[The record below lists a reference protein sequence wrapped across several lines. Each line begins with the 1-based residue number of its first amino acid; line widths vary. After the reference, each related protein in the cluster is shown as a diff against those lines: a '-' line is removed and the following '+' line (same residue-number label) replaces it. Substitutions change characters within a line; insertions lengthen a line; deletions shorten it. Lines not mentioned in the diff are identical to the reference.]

1 MPNYIW
7 FDPWWSRLN
16 GWNIPAADAPVSVVI
31 PSNPPYGGGGTY
43 GSFEFQSLVA
53 SANGTISIPVSRA
66 GGIVGIV
73 GVDVVA
79 VDGTAVRNV
88 DYFVAATTT
97 LAWVNN
103 EGTAKSVSV
112 TINPSLTAKTFSL
125 RLQNPTGGATV
136 DGTYNIIT
144 ITIPATAG
152 AGGLLQIFTGVQQG
166 QIGSSD
172 VVCWPAESM
181 TFTLVVWRFNST
193 FGAVGCSWHTVDG
206 TAVAGVDYNAANG
219 TLAWAN
225 GVQGAKSTGGITTLA
240 VGVDNLYFWVV
251 LDTPTGG
258 AYIGTTPGWRCKCV
272 IRDIPVLPGEL
283 LFNDSQVEAPE
294 SAAYTFTVQRR
305 GGSTGP
311 VSVNYSCTNGTAVNG
326 THYTA
331 ASGTLNWA
339 DGDAADKTFT
349 VTMLA
354 VSQSG
359 LYFTVNL
366 SAPGGGASLGAIIS
380 AQTFILDGAEI
391 PAAPLTDVIEDTA
404 FGLAIESIAG
414 QFAYK
419 KGQEA
424 HIVVGQALVGAVIGF
439 SGGTDS
445 FGGGTDLMSDDDNL
459 LGSSPL
465 RFIMSEM

>member
-103 EGTAKSVSV
+103 EGIPKSVSV
-112 TINPSLTAKTFSL
+112 TINPSVTAKTFSL

-136 DGTYNIIT
+136 DGTYDEIT

-152 AGGLLQIFTGVQQG
+152 AGGTLRFYYGGVESGDIVGYAQVAGAFQLG
-166 QIGSSD
+166 VYRLGSF
-172 VVCWPAESM
+172 A
-181 TFTLVVWRFNST
+181 
-193 FGAVGCSWHTVDG
+193 GAVGCSYHTVDG
-206 TAVAGVDYNAANG
+206 TAVDGIDYTAASG
-219 TLAWAN
+219 TVAWAD
-225 GVQGAKSTGGITTLA
+225 GDSAAKLTGDITVLGIPP
-240 VGVDNLYFWVV
+240 GNKYFYVV

-258 AYIGTTPGWRCKCV
+258 AYVPTGEGYRYKMYLWSAAVVPGS
-272 IRDIPVLPGEL
+272 LQ
-283 LFNDSQVEAPE
+283 FNTSMVYAPE
-294 SAAYTFTVQRR
+294 SAAYTFTVQRV
-305 GGSTGP
+305 GGSTGA
-311 VSVNYSCTNGTAVNG
+311 VSVNYSCAPGTAANG
-326 THYTA
+326 SEYTA
-331 ASGTLNWA
+331 ASGTLNWI
-339 DGDAADKTFT
+339 DGDATDKTFN

-354 VSQSG
+354 VSNSS

-366 SAPGGGASLGAIIS
+366 SAPGGGASLGSIPTVRVYVLNSVGGVPNII
-380 AQTFILDGAEI
+380 
-391 PAAPLTDVIEDTA
+391 TDTIEDTA
-404 FGLAIESIAG
+404 FGLAIETIAG

>member
-1 MPNYIW
+1 VPAYLWI
-7 FDPWWSRLN
+7 DPWWSRLN
-16 GWNIPAADAPVSVVI
+16 GWTIPAADAPVSVVI

-97 LAWVNN
+97 LAWADN
-103 EGTAKSVSV
+103 EGTPKSVSV
-112 TINPSLTAKTFSL
+112 TINPSVTAKTFSL
-125 RLQNPTGGATV
+125 QLQNPTGGATV
-136 DGTYNIIT
+136 SGTYNIIT

-152 AGGLLQIFTGVQQG
+152 AGGSLRFYYGAVESGDIVNYVQVIGAFHLGVYRM
-166 QIGSSD
+166 GS
-172 VVCWPAESM
+172 
-181 TFTLVVWRFNST
+181 F
-193 FGAVGCSWHTVDG
+193 FGAVGCSYHTVDG
-206 TAVAGVDYNAANG
+206 TAVDGVDYTAASG
-219 TLAWAN
+219 TVAWAD
-225 GVQGAKSTGGITTLA
+225 GDSAAHPTGDITVLGIPP
-240 VGVDNLYFWVV
+240 GNKYFYVV

-258 AYIGTTPGWRCKCV
+258 AYIPTGEGYRQKIYLWSAAVVPGN
-272 IRDIPVLPGEL
+272 LQ
-283 LFNDSQVEAPE
+283 FNTSRVYAPE
-294 SAAYTFTVQRR
+294 SAAYTFTVQRV
-305 GGSTGP
+305 GGSTGA

-339 DGDAADKTFT
+339 DGNAADKTFT

-354 VSQSG
+354 VSNSS

-366 SAPGGGASLGAIIS
+366 SAPGGGAGLGAIPTVVVYVLNS
-380 AQTFILDGAEI
+380 VGGI
-391 PAAPLTDVIEDTA
+391 PDVPTDVIEDTA
-404 FGLAIESIAG
+404 FGFAVETTAG
-414 QFAYK
+414 QFAFR
-419 KGQEA
+419 KGQES
-424 HIVVGQALVGAVIGF
+424 HIVVGQALVGTVIGF

-445 FGGGTDLMSDDDNL
+445 FGGGTDLMSGDEDL
-459 LGSSPL
+459 LASSPL